1 MPDGSDDL
9 QTLIGPD
16 RRRLKLPGWQATVV
30 VSMVL
35 FIAVGLVVLI
45 PKEAPDVD
53 LTALGFADEAV
64 PARVESVA
72 NDPCSYSADLTCHQ
86 VTFDLGDGG
95 GPVHQEFS
103 EGAGLP
109 VFDVGDAVFI
119 NVTSFDDGTV
129 SYQYAD
135 RDRRALVGGVVLLFA
150 VAVIALARIRG
161 LFALF
166 GLTASVIVLLLF
178 IVPAII
184 AGRDAVLVALVGG
197 GAIALISL
205 YVTHG
210 PNPLTHVAAIGAFGA
225 LGITVALSWAVL
237 LLARFSGLAG
247 DEAFYLTAVP
257 GIDLS
262 GLLLAGIVLGTIGAL
277 DDVTVTQA
285 STVWELRSANEQL
298 GSAELFAAGLR
309 VGRDHIAS
317 TVNTLLLAYAG
328 AAMPLLIL
336 FSLSGMRMGF
346 VVSSEDV
353 AVEIVR
359 TLVGSIGLVTAV
371 PLTTFLA
378 ARTAILHPGRSPVSE
393 AGIRG

>member
-1 MPDGSDDL
+1 MPDGSDDF

-16 RRRLKLPGWQATVV
+16 RRRLKLPGWQETVV
-30 VSMVL
+30 VLMIL
-35 FIAVGLVVLI
+35 FITVGLVVLV

-53 LTALGFADEAV
+53 LTAIGFADEAV
-64 PARVESVA
+64 PATVESVA
-72 NDPCSYSADLTCHQ
+72 NEPCSYSADLQCYL
-86 VTFDLGDGG
+86 VAFDLGDDG
-95 GPVHQEFS
+95 GPVIQEFS
-103 EGAGLP
+103 EGEGQP
-109 VFDVGDAVFI
+109 VFDIGDGVFI
-119 NVTSFDDGTV
+119 NVTGFDDGSV

-135 RDRRALVGGVVLLFA
+135 RDRRALVGGVLLLFA
-150 VAVIALARIRG
+150 LAVVALARVRG
-161 LFALF
+161 LLALF
-166 GLTASVIVLLLF
+166 GLTASVVVLLLF
-178 IVPAII
+178 IVPAIV

-225 LGITVALSWAVL
+225 LGITVALSWIVL
-237 LLARFSGLAG
+237 LLARFSGFA
-247 DEAFYLTAVP
+247 DEESFYLTAVP

-285 STVWELRSANEQL
+285 STVWEVRSANEQL

-317 TVNTLLLAYAG
+317 TVNTLLLAYVG

-346 VVSSEDV
+346 VVSSEVV

-359 TLVGSIGLVTAV
+359 TLVGSIGLVAAV

-378 ARTAILHPGRSPVSE
+378 AKTALSHPGRGRVSE
-393 AGIRG
+393 AEIPG

>member
-16 RRRLKLPGWQATVV
+16 RRRLRLPGWQATVV
-30 VSMVL
+30 VSMVM
-35 FIAVGLVVLI
+35 FITVGLVVLV

-53 LTALGFADEAV
+53 LTALGFADEAI
-64 PARVESVA
+64 PATVESVA
-72 NDPCSYSADLTCHQ
+72 NAPCSYSADLTCHQ
-86 VTFDLGDGG
+86 VAFDLGDGG
-95 GPVHQEFS
+95 APVVQEFS
-103 EGAGLP
+103 EGEGQP
-109 VFDVGDAVFI
+109 SFEVGDAVFI
-119 NVTSFDDGTV
+119 NVTEFDDGTV

-150 VAVIALARIRG
+150 LAVVALARIRG

-178 IVPAII
+178 IVPAIV

-210 PNPLTHVAAIGAFGA
+210 PNPLTHVAAIGSFGA
-225 LGITVALSWAVL
+225 LAITVALSWIVL
-237 LLARFSGLAG
+237 LLARFSGFAG
-247 DEAFYLTAVP
+247 EEAFYLTAVP

-346 VVSSEDV
+346 VVSSEVV

-359 TLVGSIGLVTAV
+359 TLVGSIGLVAAV

-378 ARTAILHPGRSPVSE
+378 ARTAIAHPGRSQVSGAE
-393 AGIRG
+393 IPG